1 MTAAM
6 LSGCSSDGD
15 GGNDG
20 GKPNE
25 IAVTQEQQAVVESY
39 ACFSFDLLDEVVVM
53 AEEGENIIVSPWGA
67 ANILSM
73 LANGAD
79 ADTRASI
86 ADMLELESDDM
97 EAVNSTNKYLYDNLS
112 SLTSRVQMRDSR
124 ALWTRT
130 GYRFFDSFVSPIE
143 KYYYAGHHD
152 FSNPAQ
158 LKRDIDDWAKNKS
171 NGLIPAFDIEV
182 DDYTVFILAD
192 MIYFKGMWREKF
204 DRKDSQPGK
213 FNNADGSVS
222 DVTMMNNELTACLS
236 STDEYDCL
244 KLDFAKGEYSML
256 VVLPAAGTDVRSLA
270 RNLDEDD
277 FDTDVAAGKFDWYEV
292 PVSMPRFEA
301 DCKLDIYDVFA
312 SMGLKS
318 GWTGI
323 ADGMNG
329 AGPGALFIKQASKI
343 VVDEDG
349 ATAASLTHTSMDT
362 ALPFPVA
369 KPFVV
374 DRPFIYLLREN
385 STGIMLQMGVIVR
398 L

>member
-1 MTAAM
+1 MNKFLLVSFAVMTAAM

-130 GYRFFDSFVSPIE
+130 GYR
-143 KYYYAGHHD
+143 
-152 FSNPAQ
+152 
-158 LKRDIDDWAKNKS
+158 L
-171 NGLIPAFDIEV
+171 
-182 DDYTVFILAD
+182 
-192 MIYFKGMWREKF
+192 
-204 DRKDSQPGK
+204 
-213 FNNADGSVS
+213 
-222 DVTMMNNELTACLS
+222 
-236 STDEYDCL
+236 
-244 KLDFAKGEYSML
+244 
-256 VVLPAAGTDVRSLA
+256 LP
-270 RNLDEDD
+270 
-277 FDTDVAAGKFDWYEV
+277 
-292 PVSMPRFEA
+292 
-301 DCKLDIYDVFA
+301 
-312 SMGLKS
+312 
-318 GWTGI
+318 
-323 ADGMNG
+323 
-329 AGPGALFIKQASKI
+329 
-343 VVDEDG
+343 
-349 ATAASLTHTSMDT
+349 
-362 ALPFPVA
+362 
-369 KPFVV
+369 
-374 DRPFIYLLREN
+374 
-385 STGIMLQMGVIVR
+385 
-398 L
+398 

>member
-1 MTAAM
+1 MNKFLLVSFAVMTAAM

-39 ACFSFDLLDEVVVM
+39 ACFSFDLLDEVVGM

-73 LANGAD
+73 LANG
-79 ADTRASI
+79 
-86 ADMLELESDDM
+86 
-97 EAVNSTNKYLYDNLS
+97 
-112 SLTSRVQMRDSR
+112 
-124 ALWTRT
+124 
-130 GYRFFDSFVSPIE
+130 
-143 KYYYAGHHD
+143 
-152 FSNPAQ
+152 
-158 LKRDIDDWAKNKS
+158 
-171 NGLIPAFDIEV
+171 
-182 DDYTVFILAD
+182 
-192 MIYFKGMWREKF
+192 
-204 DRKDSQPGK
+204 
-213 FNNADGSVS
+213 
-222 DVTMMNNELTACLS
+222 
-236 STDEYDCL
+236 
-244 KLDFAKGEYSML
+244 
-256 VVLPAAGTDVRSLA
+256 AGTDVRSLA

-329 AGPGALFIKQASKI
+329 AGPGVLFIKQASKI